1 MPVSARPN
9 LPLTVPPE
17 PVWRLSVEQYH
28 QIIRAGILTKDDPIE
43 LLEGWLIQKTP
54 KNPRHRAATK
64 LRSRA
69 KINYQM
75 KENRR
80 SGSANLHPT
89 SRYFITTQVLTRDA
103 LEAIVPQEWYVDS
116 QEPITLSDSE
126 PEPDVLIV
134 RGDTRDYLDRHPT
147 PADLGLVVEIADA
160 TLERDRVALRMQY
173 RSLKKRLYARAG
185 ISVYWI
191 VNLPQQQL
199 EVYTQPNN
207 SAETPTYQQSQIYR
221 LGEGVTV
228 AIAGQTIGQITV
240 NDLLPAAIN
249 N

>member
-1 MPVSARPN
+1 MSKTVPVSVRPN

-28 QIIRAGILTKDDPIE
+28 QIIRAGILIKDDPIE

-64 LRSRA
+64 L
-69 KINYQM
+69 
-75 KENRR
+75 
-80 SGSANLHPT
+80 
-89 SRYFITTQVLTRDA
+89 TRDA
-103 LEAIVPQEWYVDS
+103 LEAIVPQGWYVDS

-126 PEPDVLIV
+126 PEPDVIIV
-134 RGDTRDYLDRHPT
+134 RGDTRDYLDRHPE

-160 TLERDRVALRMQY
+160 TLERDRVALRMQH

-199 EVYTQPNN
+199 EAYTQPNN
-207 SAETPTYQQSQIYR
+207 SAEMPTYQQSQIYR

-240 NDLLPAAIN
+240 DDLFP
-249 N
+249 

>member
-1 MPVSARPN
+1 MSKVVPVSTQAN

-43 LLEGWLIQKTP
+43 LLEGWLIQKMP

-64 LRSRA
+64 L
-69 KINYQM
+69 
-75 KENRR
+75 
-80 SGSANLHPT
+80 
-89 SRYFITTQVLTRDA
+89 TRDA
-103 LEAIVPQEWYVDS
+103 LEAIVPQGWYVDS

-126 PEPDVLIV
+126 PEPDVIIV
-134 RGDTRDYLDRHPT
+134 RGDTRDYLDRHPGV
-147 PADLGLVVEIADA
+147 ADLELVVEIADS
-160 TLERDRVALRMQY
+160 TLERD

-191 VNLPQQQL
+191 VNLSQQQL

-207 SAETPTYQQSQIYR
+207 STETPTYDRSQFYS
-221 LGEGVTV
+221 LGSRVTV
-228 AIAGQTIGQITV
+228 AIATQTIGSITV
-240 NDLLPAAIN
+240 DDLFP
-249 N
+249 